1 MIGKFSWI
9 ELVTTDVPRSKDFYG
24 EILGWSF
31 WDNSSL
37 YGNYNLALKDGKM
50 ICGIYKSSKLD
61 GLKAHWNSYIFVEDI
76 DYVVKQAVAL
86 GGTLE
91 RGRGAGFFWPGAV
104 GAFDLGDHDHSG
116 CGFRAR
122 GDPHTGARTLPG
134 RDCRRPGAAVG
145 PRVSHRAPG

>member
-1 MIGKFSWI
+1 MENKNMIGKFSWI

-61 GLKAHWNSYIFVEDI
+61 GAKAHWNSYIFVEDI
-76 DYVVKQAVAL
+76 DHVVKQAVAL

-91 RGRGAGFFWPGAV
+91 RGPFEVMGMGRMASLRDPAGAWFSLWQELKQGKGLESDMSNEV
-104 GAFDLGDHDHSG
+104 GSF
-116 CGFRAR
+116 CW
-122 GDPHTGARTLPG
+122 
-134 RDCRRPGAAVG
+134 
-145 PRVSHRAPG
+145 